1 MSSKT
6 EFKTEAPSLY
16 KKPKGAEDQTQPA
29 PTVVKEKRPKDV
41 RRPKSSEGAHKKT
54 SRSNRGTANASR
66 TLYIG
71 RVYYDE
77 LDQDTNISQKLNQER
92 LKLLKDVFSRFGEVE
107 RFEPHSTESF
117 VHVAYKD
124 RQSAEEAMKKLTQRQ
139 VRDEIMDELKEQL
152 RKTKLP
158 ETVCPV
164 LWKYRYEWS
173 NKNQSGADSPS
184 VETRPKTAV
193 AKKSDKKETP
203 VDGTGE
209 PAPKKEK
216 KKRVKKQ
223 VEQQATEKT
232 TEPPKP
238 KEIKTEKKEIKQ
250 PVRPPVQ
257 DLQLEAERARLT
269 QDLEYLRTQHKSV
282 SKELHSERDRCTAR
296 EERIK
301 RLEEEH
307 GRVRTHALNLE
318 SQLKNDL
325 SWKSAADERIS
336 KLQEEINHL
345 QQQQHLVTNMLNTV
359 ADL

>member
-1 MSSKT
+1 MASKT
-6 EFKTEAPSLY
+6 EFKTEAPSLF
-16 KKPKGAEDQTQPA
+16 KRPKGAEDQAQPA
-29 PTVVKEKRPKDV
+29 PTVVKEKRP
-41 RRPKSSEGAHKKT
+41 RRPKSSEGVHKKT

-124 RQSAEEAMKKLTQRQ
+124 RQSAEDAMQKLTQRQ

-184 VETRPKTAV
+184 TPKTAV
-193 AKKSDKKETP
+193 AKKTDKKESP
-203 VDGTGE
+203 VDGNGE
-209 PAPKKEK
+209 PAPKKDK
-216 KKRVKKQ
+216 KKRPKKQ
-223 VEQQATEKT
+223 VEQQATEQT
-232 TEPPKP
+232 TEAPKP

-269 QDLEYLRTQHKSV
+269 QDLEYLRSQHKSV
-282 SKELHSERDRCTAR
+282 SKELHSERDRCIAR
-296 EERIK
+296 EERLK
-301 RLEEEH
+301 RLEDEH

-318 SQLKNDL
+318 NQLKTDL
-325 SWKSAADERIS
+325 SWKAAADDRIS

-359 ADL
+359 TDL